1 MCNEC
6 LQTNV
11 ALFGIK
17 LLRNL
22 AETDTLSRQI
32 PMHNIAS
39 VPMFDKFSQL
49 FASFTLG
56 SLKIAQSCILT
67 KITPVKIGS
76 RSFRLRSYIALSS
89 C

>member
-1 MCNEC
+1 MFANEC
-6 LQTNV
+6 CIIWYKIATQSGRNGYSLPPDTN
-11 ALFGIK
+11 A
-17 LLRNL
+17 
-22 AETDTLSRQI
+22 Q
-32 PMHNIAS
+32 PS
-39 VPMFDKFSQL
+39 VPRFDKFSQL

-76 RSFRLRSYIALSS
+76 RSFRLRSYIAISS